1 MQPVTLFDLA
11 AQQAKWLSV
20 RQSAVSG
27 NIANV
32 NTPGYKAVDVDPFER
47 ILDNRT
53 VKLAST
59 NPLHLAGPGG
69 SGTDYQLSQIEQTG
83 PEMPSKN
90 TVTLEEEM
98 LKSGEVRRGFELN
111 TAIVKSFHKMLM
123 MTTRA

>member
-11 AQQAKWLSV
+11 SQQAKWLSV

-27 NIANV
+27 NIANA
-32 NTPGYKAVDVDPFER
+32 NTPGYKAVDVQPFER
-47 ILDNRT
+47 LLDNRAVT
-53 VKLAST
+53 LVST
-59 NPLHLAGPGG
+59 NPQHLSGPGG
-69 SGTDYQLSQIEQTG
+69 GEAAFQVSEIEPSG

-98 LKSGEVRRGFELN
+98 MKSGEVRRGFELN
-111 TAIVKSFHKMLM
+111 TAIVKSFHRMLM